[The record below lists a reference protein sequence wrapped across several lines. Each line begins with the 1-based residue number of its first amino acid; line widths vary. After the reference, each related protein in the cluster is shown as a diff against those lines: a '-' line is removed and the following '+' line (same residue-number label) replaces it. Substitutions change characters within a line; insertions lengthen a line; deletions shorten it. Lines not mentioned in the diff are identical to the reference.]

1 MALSVRGHHTNAL
14 PDALRQVAL
23 LALPT
28 LRIHL
33 HERLERVRQTRQV
46 RLRGRNRRQGQRRI
60 PRGKDRQAQAERHP
74 GRGVG
79 GGGGGGRGGGGGGR
93 VRVGGVGGRERQRGG
108 HAEDRWQTKMR
119 RERRRPSAGASYR
132 CSLALPDE
140 AFSQHTDLLPGLDQG
155 DDLLSDMSK
164 TDAWR
169 GVRSGQRNK
178 VKATKCNTYP
188 SLSSRSLGMVISST
202 RSMRLLADSS
212 SSEIVERFRHCSKE
226 CSARNVPSNASSLIT
241 G

>member
-1 MALSVRGHHTNAL
+1 MALSVRGHHTDAL

-23 LALPT
+23 LALPA

-60 PRGKDRQAQAERHP
+60 PRRSKGRQAQAQRHRP

-79 GGGGGGRGGGGGGR
+79 GGGG
-93 VRVGGVGGRERQRGG
+93 VGVGGRERQRGG

-155 DDLLSDMSK
+155 DDLLSHMSK
-164 TDAWR
+164 RTR
-169 GVRSGQRNK
+169 GRGWFDQDGVTNESNK
-178 VKATKCNTYP
+178 VRY
-188 SLSSRSLGMVISST
+188 
-202 RSMRLLADSS
+202 
-212 SSEIVERFRHCSKE
+212 
-226 CSARNVPSNASSLIT
+226 VPEFVFQIT
-241 G
+241 GDGHLFDAVDALACRFFFQRDC